1 VIRDMLGEP
10 RSSTAADPPHRDW
23 ETFPH
28 GSDVG
33 VRGFGHSVAETF
45 ANAAVALTSV
55 VTQPGLVRGLHKIE
69 IACSAPDREILLL
82 DWLNQLITRMA
93 ADQLLFGRFQVE
105 IEHER
110 LTAVAFGEPIEVS
123 RHAPAVEVKGAT
135 FTELEE
141 VTEAAGLARRV
152 THLEPLICIKG

>member
-1 VIRDMLGEP
+1 MLGQS
-10 RSSTAADPPHRDW
+10 RSSAASDPGARDW

-33 VRGFGHSVAETF
+33 VRGFGGSVAEAF

-55 VTQPGLVRGLHKIE
+55 VTQPQLVRAHQKIE
-69 IACSAPDREILLL
+69 IACAAPDREILLL
-82 DWLNQLITRMA
+82 DWLNQLITRMS
-93 ADQLLFGRFQVE
+93 ADRLLFGRFQVA

-110 LTAVAFGEPIEVS
+110 LTAVAFGEPIEVA

-135 FTELEE
+135 FTELE
-141 VTEAAGLARRV
+141 VKLDPDGRWRAQCV
-152 THLEPLICIKG
+152 VDV